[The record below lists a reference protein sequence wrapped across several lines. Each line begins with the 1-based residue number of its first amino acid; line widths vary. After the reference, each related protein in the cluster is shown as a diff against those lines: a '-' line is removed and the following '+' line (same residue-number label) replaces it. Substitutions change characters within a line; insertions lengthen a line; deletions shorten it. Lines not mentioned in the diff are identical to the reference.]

1 MIKLLGQI
9 FRFRK
14 PLFVIKMAVGIIIHV
29 SVGAEKRTEFFSEE
43 NIRIGSSETS
53 DLQIH
58 SKKIAVPGSWLEL
71 ELENGVY
78 RVTFVE
84 KSLNLTL
91 NGEPLHRFIAIADGD
106 TINIPD
112 TEISFSFF
120 SLESKSTLIT
130 TNREQPHIAQF
141 IEEAAL
147 ESGFSPKRDDAK
159 AFLRE
164 FVRELSREISWATK
178 FAIFAVVVGTIG
190 GIFYLGFAFN
200 KELQKNRQQAEQQ
213 NEIVRQLQERI
224 GQTNNQIGEID
235 KTNKEIIKSG
245 SNARNVRLEYGN
257 GVCLIVGVY
266 DLVDR
271 KNGKTLRYPDP
282 QTFQPS
288 PYEPAP
294 MEEQIPN
301 QPVQMGLTT
310 EGGGSPVEY
319 DFIGTGFHVGNGFIL
334 TNRHV
339 VQPWAEDELVK
350 QMMRDANGRAR
361 IKRLVVY
368 FPNFPQPFPLKVR
381 GVGARE
387 DLAVGSFD
395 PNAVSPDIPVLP
407 LETDSDAASVGKT
420 VVTMGFPNGPD
431 RLLAMVD
438 DDEAKSIN
446 QRFGGSRQALINFLA
461 QSRKIVP
468 LTTIGAITDL
478 DSRRIV
484 HDAKTAE
491 GGSGA
496 PLFGQTGKVI
506 GVNFGVFTGSNAA
519 NMAIPIRFAVELL
532 HKAGWK
538 SAEEMKNEPAAQN
551 QTASANTNSAVTQG
565 KAQ

>member
-1 MIKLLGQI
+1 
-9 FRFRK
+9 
-14 PLFVIKMAVGIIIHV
+14 MAVGIIIHV

-43 NIRIGSSETS
+43 NIRFGADETS

-58 SKKIAVPGSWLEL
+58 TGKISAEGSWLEL

-78 RVTFVE
+78 RITYFQ
-84 KSLNLTL
+84 KSLNFTL
-91 NGEPLHRFIAIADGD
+91 NGKSLQRFAVVTDGD
-106 TINIPD
+106 TIAIPD
-112 TEISFSFF
+112 TDISFSFF
-120 SLESKSTLIT
+120 SLESKSSLIT
-130 TNREQPHIAQF
+130 TNREQPHVAPF
-141 IEEAAL
+141 IETAAL

-164 FVRELSREISWATK
+164 FVRELSREISWVTK
-178 FAIFAVVVGTIG
+178 LVILLIVTGSIG
-190 GIFYLGFAFN
+190 GIFYLGIAFN
-200 KELQKNRQQAEQQ
+200 NELKKNRQQAEQQ
-213 NEIVRQLQERI
+213 NEIVRKLQERI
-224 GQTNNQIGEID
+224 TETSDQIGEID
-235 KTNKEIIKSG
+235 KSNKDIIKSV

-282 QTFQPS
+282 QSYQPS
-288 PYEPAP
+288 PHEPAP

-301 QPVQMGLTT
+301 QTVQMGLTT
-310 EGGGSPVEY
+310 EGNGSPVEY

-339 VQPWAEDELVK
+339 VQPWEEDDLVK
-350 QMMRDANGRAR
+350 QMMRSAKGRAR
-361 IKRLVVY
+361 IKRLVIY
-368 FPNFPQPFPLKVR
+368 FPNFPQPFPLKIR
-381 GVGARE
+381 GLGSLE
-387 DLAVGSFD
+387 DLAIGSID
-395 PNAVSPDIPVLP
+395 ANEVSPDIPVLP
-407 LETDSDAASVGKT
+407 LEIDSDAVSIGKT

-446 QRFGGSRQALINFLA
+446 ARFGGSRQSLINFLA

-468 LTTIGAITDL
+468 LTTQGAITDL
-478 DSRRIV
+478 DARRIV

-506 GVNFGVFTGSNAA
+506 GVNFGVFTESNAA

-532 HKAGWK
+532 RKAGWK
-538 SAEEMKNEPAAQN
+538 SPEEIKNEAVSQN
-551 QTASANTNSAVTQG
+551 QTASANTNTATTQS

>member
-1 MIKLLGQI
+1 
-9 FRFRK
+9 
-14 PLFVIKMAVGIIIHV
+14 MAVGIIIHV
-29 SVGAEKRTEFFSEE
+29 SVGAEKRTEFFSAE
-43 NIRIGSSETS
+43 NIRIGSDETS

-58 SKKIAVPGSWLEL
+58 TSKISAEGSWLEL

-78 RVTFVE
+78 RVTYVQ
-84 KSLNLTL
+84 KSLNLL
-91 NGEPLHRFIAIADGD
+91 FNGKPLHRFVAVGDGD
-106 TINIPD
+106 TIDIPD
-112 TEISFSFF
+112 TDVSFSFF
-120 SLESKSTLIT
+120 SFESKSSLIT
-130 TNREQPHIAQF
+130 TNREQPHVAQF
-141 IEEAAL
+141 IEQAAL
-147 ESGFSPKRDDAK
+147 ESNFSPKRDDAK
-159 AFLRE
+159 TFLRE
-164 FVRELSREISWATK
+164 FVRELSREISWITK
-178 FAIFAVVVGTIG
+178 SVVLLIVIASIS
-190 GIFYLGFAFN
+190 GIFYLGVAFN
-200 KELQKNRQQAEQQ
+200 NELKKNRQQAEQQ
-213 NEIVRQLQERI
+213 NEIVRQLQEKI
-224 GQTNNQIGEID
+224 GQTNEQIGEID

-271 KNGKTLRYPDP
+271 KNGKILRYPDP
-282 QTFQPS
+282 QAFQAS

-301 QPVQMGLTT
+301 QTVQVGLTT
-310 EGGGSPVEY
+310 EGSGSPVEY
-319 DFIGTGFHVGNGFIL
+319 DFIGTGFHVGGGYIL

-339 VQPWAEDELVK
+339 VQPWEEDELVK

-361 IKRLVVY
+361 VKRLVIY
-368 FPNFPQPFPLKVR
+368 FPNFPQPFPLKVKQL
-381 GVGARE
+381 GAGI
-387 DLAVGSFD
+387 DLAVGTIDANS
-395 PNAVSPDIPVLP
+395 VSPDIPVLP
-407 LETDSDAASVGKT
+407 LEVNSDAVSIGKT

-446 QRFGGSRQALINFLA
+446 ARFGGSRQSLINFLA

-468 LTTIGAITDL
+468 LTTQGAITDL
-478 DSRRIV
+478 DTRRIV

-506 GVNFGVFTGSNAA
+506 GVNFGVFTESNAA

-532 HKAGWK
+532 RKAGWK
-538 SAEEMKNEPAAQN
+538 SPDEIKNEAVSQN
-551 QTASANTNSAVTQG
+551 QTASANTNTAATQG